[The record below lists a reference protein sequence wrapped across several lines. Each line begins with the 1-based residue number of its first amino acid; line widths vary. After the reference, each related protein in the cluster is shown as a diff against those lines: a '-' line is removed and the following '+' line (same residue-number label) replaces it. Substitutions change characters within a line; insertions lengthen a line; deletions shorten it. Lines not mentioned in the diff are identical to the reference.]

1 MIMHI
6 IGIMAEPVWWPA
18 YALLFMLA
26 VIAVIVWLD
35 SFYKNEDLKQ
45 RLTTAEY
52 SIRGC
57 IMMDAENGDLDTE
70 NGGMSGVKPQERQA
84 VYFDR
89 ISLDK
94 GRDAIYGM
102 LATID
107 ILKKNWAT
115 SVLADKPE
123 LDAYT
128 VGGLIRSLSVLA
140 DIANKELN
148 KVEAENEHI
157 H

>member
-1 MIMHI
+1 MHTLDI
-6 IGIMAEPVWWPA
+6 IWNFLAEPVWYPA

-26 VIAVIVWLD
+26 VIAVIAWLAD
-35 SFYKNEDLKQ
+35 GENGNRKQ
-45 RLTTAEY
+45 SLTTTAY
-52 SIRGC
+52 STRRC
-57 IMMDAENGDLDTE
+57 TMMAVENDAGAGE
-70 NGGMSGVKPQERQA
+70 KPQEHQS